1 MLDIVQ
7 SRSLSGREHQPDYP
21 PKTPREGG
29 KFMIFGSIPALVTPF
44 SGNCVAED
52 SLREFVEWQIAEG
65 SNALVPCG
73 TTGEVAT
80 LDADEHRHV
89 IATVVEVA
97 KGRVPVIAG
106 TGTNST
112 AASIERTRAAADLGA
127 DAALVVVPYYNKP
140 SQAGLAAHFTAIAE
154 ASPIPIVVYNVP
166 SRTVADISVDTLA
179 EVAKHPRIIAVKDA
193 TGSLGRVS
201 AQRLK
206 CGENFIQLSGNDE
219 SALAFNAM
227 GGVGCISV
235 SANVAPRLCSDF
247 QKAMR
252 EGRWDDAAKLEGRL
266 APLHAALFTDASP
279 GPTKYA
285 LTRVRPGFPAELRLP
300 LVEASDSSK
309 RAVDAALEHAGLI

>member
-1 MLDIVQ
+1 
-7 SRSLSGREHQPDYP
+7 
-21 PKTPREGG
+21 
-29 KFMIFGSIPALVTPF
+29 MIFGSIPALVTPF
-44 SGNCVAED
+44 SGKCVAED

-65 SNALVPCG
+65 SDALVPCG

-80 LDADEHRHV
+80 LSADEHRHV

-106 TGTNST
+106 TGTYST
-112 AASIERTRAAADLGA
+112 EHSIERTRAAADLGA

-140 SQAGLAAHFTAIAE
+140 SQAGLVAHFTAIAD

-166 SRTVADISVDTLA
+166 SRTVADISVETLGQI
-179 EVAKHPRIIAVKDA
+179 AKHPKIIAVKDA
-193 TGSLGRVS
+193 TGNLARVS
-201 AQRLK
+201 AQRLA
-206 CGENFIQLSGNDE
+206 CGDAFIQLSGNDDM
-219 SALAFNAM
+219 ALGFNAM

-235 SANVAPRLCSDF
+235 TANVAPRLCSDF

-252 EGRWDDAAKLEGRL
+252 EDRWDEALRL
-266 APLHAALFTDASP
+266 QDRLYPLHAALFTDASP

-285 LTRVRPGFPAELRLP
+285 LSRVRNDFPAELRLP
-300 LVEASDSSK
+300 LVEVSDASK